1 MVMGKAIKL
10 KARKLKKKA
19 QRLGARLLE
28 KARSRDSEARAV
40 VALCKGCGAANEL
53 ASWLKDQVGSRKRL
67 AGKLAIERVGCLG
80 PCPKKK
86 LTVALGGTNARDW
99 GQGFVLDPD
108 RDRKA
113 LLSLLVQ
120 RLAV

>member
-1 MVMGKAIKL
+1 MGKAIKL

-19 QRLGARLLE
+19 QRLGTRLLA
-28 KARSRDSEARAV
+28 KARSRDSEAQAV

-86 LTVALGGTNARDW
+86 LTVALGGAKAQDW
-99 GQGFVLDPD
+99 GKGFVVDPD

>member
-1 MVMGKAIKL
+1 MGKAIKL

-28 KARSRDSEARAV
+28 KARSRGSEARAV

-53 ASWLKDQVGSRKRL
+53 ASWLKDQVGSRKSL

-86 LTVALGGTNARDW
+86 LTVALSGTSSRGW